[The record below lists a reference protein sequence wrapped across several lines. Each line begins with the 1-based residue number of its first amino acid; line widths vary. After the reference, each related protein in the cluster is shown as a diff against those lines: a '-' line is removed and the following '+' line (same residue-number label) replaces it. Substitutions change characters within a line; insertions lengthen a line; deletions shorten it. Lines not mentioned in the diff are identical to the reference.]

1 MAEEKNEEIYIAQ
14 ISEDS
19 GPFRLPSSLD
29 WIEVVEES
37 TTEAGESLEE
47 LISIIDSE
55 IEEAAPL
62 ISTEGVQATASA
74 TGQRYIVFT
83 LAETKY
89 AVPLGSVIEMGRIP
103 KITSVPLVPDWIK
116 GVTNLRGD
124 ILSVID
130 LRSFLNIAPLDRI
143 ETGRMLV
150 VRSGQGDVTAGLIVD
165 QVKGLR
171 ELSDKGI
178 VPPSTSIQDKVVNF
192 LGGVHGAGEDLLA
205 VIDMER
211 FFSLPELRQFGAA

>member
-1 MAEEKNEEIYIAQ
+1 MAEEKNEETYIAQ

-19 GPFRLPSSLD
+19 GPFRPPSSLD

-37 TTEAGESLEE
+37 TPEASASLEA

-62 ISTEGVQATASA
+62 MNSEGTQMAASA

-124 ILSVID
+124 I
-130 LRSFLNIAPLDRI
+130 
-143 ETGRMLV
+143 
-150 VRSGQGDVTAGLIVD
+150 
-165 QVKGLR
+165 
-171 ELSDKGI
+171 
-178 VPPSTSIQDKVVNF
+178 
-192 LGGVHGAGEDLLA
+192 
-205 VIDMER
+205 
-211 FFSLPELRQFGAA
+211 